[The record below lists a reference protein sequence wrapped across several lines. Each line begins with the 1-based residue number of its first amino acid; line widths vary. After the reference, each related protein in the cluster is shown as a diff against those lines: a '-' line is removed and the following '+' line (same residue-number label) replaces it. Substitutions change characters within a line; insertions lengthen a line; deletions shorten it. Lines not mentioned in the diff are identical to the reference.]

1 MKKSVLVV
9 AIFLLFL
16 CNQLS
21 ALTSFLPLYSGNN
34 TTEVSLGF
42 ITPGSSAGENIR
54 SDIRFERN
62 TDFYGLVV
70 GMESTD
76 KCLAFLLNGGLYW
89 NANKH
94 ISLGVNLV
102 YNPLF
107 MFDMM
112 AEQNIVP
119 SASFIINFSDKSK
132 FEISAG
138 FLYKTSKYFSL
149 PNEQSRIHNYS
160 ISFSMYYKH
169 IINRLSLFAGLS
181 SHSMYSYRLFM
192 QPLWFLGA
200 EYAIND
206 RLSIAVDAA
215 AQYGDLLLSAY
226 LDSLSMDISCKYKF

>member
-1 MKKSVLVV
+1 MKKFVVV
-9 AIFLLFL
+9 AIGILVFV
-16 CNQLS
+16 CNQLN
-21 ALTSFLPLYSGNN
+21 ALTSLLPLYDGNN

-42 ITPGSSAGENIR
+42 ITPGSSAGENLR

-62 TDFYGLVV
+62 TDFYDLVV

-107 MFDMM
+107 MFDLM

-119 SASFIINFSDKSK
+119 SASFIINVSDKSK
-132 FEISAG
+132 FEISVG
-138 FLYKTSKYFSL
+138 FLYKTSKFFSL

-160 ISFSMYYKH
+160 MSFSMYYKH

-181 SHSMYSYRLFM
+181 SHSM
-192 QPLWFLGA
+192 
-200 EYAIND
+200 
-206 RLSIAVDAA
+206 
-215 AQYGDLLLSAY
+215 
-226 LDSLSMDISCKYKF
+226 